1 MVIGERTVLLPF
13 DEKYCETVR
22 MWINQPDVRAG
33 TGTRGPVS
41 DVEHGRWYQDLMAD
55 PARCAFVIGSGT
67 DQDATPV
74 GLTGLSNINLHSR
87 SAEYWIYI
95 GDGSNRRKGLAS
107 DATFLLLRF
116 AFNSLALHRVYL
128 QVMWNNAPAMNLY
141 RKLGFFE
148 EGIARDHFF
157 VGGGFMDMVQFSM
170 LENEFRALES
180 KKGKCLKIPS

>member
-95 GDGSNRRKGLAS
+95 GDRSSRRKGLAS
-107 DATFLLLRF
+107 DATSLILQF

-128 QVMWNNAPAMNLY
+128 QVMQNNLPALNLY
-141 RKLGFFE
+141 RKFGFIE
-148 EGIARDHFF
+148 EGVAREHLF
-157 VGGGFMDMVQFSM
+157 VSGGFMNMVSFSI
-170 LENEFRALES
+170 LENEFRALEP
-180 KKGKCLKIPS
+180 KKGSKA